1 MFAEILVLVA
11 LPLLLAAAAGW
22 DIASFTIPNFL
33 NLALIAVFAVF
44 AFSAGLSFSAI
55 GWHLLAGL
63 AALAIGFTL
72 FALGH
77 IGGGDA
83 KLFAAVVLW
92 LGLKDCLPYA
102 LLASLFGGGL
112 ALCLMLL
119 RQWPLPAFA
128 DALWLDCE
136 VARQQSRH
144 SLWRG
149 AGRRRLHPAA
159 LHGNLPSRC
168 GRLIKPRLA
177 LNQGSNSAARN
188 SLGFYASWTRNSW
201 PSAAIV
207 SPRLINF

>member
-1 MFAEILVLVA
+1 MFTEILVLVA
-11 LPLLLAAAAGW
+11 LPLLLTAAAGW

-44 AFSAGLSFSAI
+44 AFSVGLSFSVI
-55 GWHLLAGL
+55 GWHLLAGI

-119 RQWPLPAFA
+119 RQWPLPPFLMRYGWIVKLHDNKAGIPYGVALAAGAFI
-128 DALWLDCE
+128 L
-136 VARQQSRH
+136 
-144 SLWRG
+144 
-149 AGRRRLHPAA
+149 
-159 LHGNLPSRC
+159 LPSTE
-168 GRLIKPRLA
+168 IFRLA
-177 LNQGSNSAARN
+177 AGA
-188 SLGFYASWTRNSW
+188 
-201 PSAAIV
+201 
-207 SPRLINF
+207 